1 MPSGPGTIQIVV
13 LNAGGQYCHLIA
25 RRIREL
31 GVHAVVADVN
41 RPAAALRGARGL
53 IVSGGPASV
62 TEPTSPSVD
71 PAIYE
76 LGIPILGICYG
87 HQLLARDLHGRVS
100 SGTVKEYGHSSL
112 TTRESPLFRGLP
124 DRPITVWMSHGDTVV
139 EAPPGFA
146 VVGQTDDCAIAAMQH
161 AERRMFGLQFH
172 PEVVHTEF
180 GTEIYRHFVFD
191 VCGCTTDWDPRAQ
204 VQQVLDDIRSRAAGR
219 KVFFLISGGVDS
231 TVAFYCCYR
240 ALGPGR
246 VVGLYVDTGFM
257 REGDAE
263 AVEHLVR
270 EAGPEAVRI
279 ADRSADFFTR
289 LAGVTHPEHKRTII
303 GDTFIAVQE
312 DEFARL
318 GLRDDEWLLGQGT
331 IYPDTIES
339 GGARHSAKIKTHHNR
354 VERIQQLIEQGKV
367 LEPLVELY
375 KDEVR
380 VLGEQLGL
388 PHEVVWRHPFPGPG
402 LAVRCLA
409 AEARA
414 VVELAALAL
423 PAGVAGWIVPV
434 QTVGVQGDER
444 SYSRL
449 LVVAG
454 LADVEAAGA
463 LARRVTNEH
472 RTINRVAALV
482 YQRAGAAFGS
492 LAIHSAFLT
501 RERVALLRAADALVT
516 RIVRARG
523 LYDAIWQ
530 MPVAMLPLGAAAGR
544 ETIVLR
550 PVNSRDG
557 MTADFARLPAPVVSE
572 LAHALG
578 ELNSVDAV
586 LYDVTNKP
594 PATIELE

>member
-1 MPSGPGTIQIVV
+1 VNQIVV

-31 GVHAVVADVN
+31 GVHAVVGDIN
-41 RPAAALRGARGL
+41 RPAAEFRGVRG
-53 IVSGGPASV
+53 IVISGGPASV
-62 TEPTSPSVD
+62 AEPTSPAVD
-71 PAIYE
+71 PGIYD
-76 LGIPILGICYG
+76 LGLPILGICYG
-87 HQLLARDLHGRVS
+87 HQLLARDLDGQVS
-100 SGTVKEYGHSSL
+100 RGDVKEYGHSSL
-112 TTRESPLFRGLP
+112 HHTKSPLFRGLP
-124 DRPITVWMSHGDTVV
+124 ERNLTVWMSHGDTVV
-139 EAPPGFA
+139 EVPRGFE
-146 VVGQTDDCAIAAMQH
+146 VVGETDDCKIAAMQH
-161 AERRMFGLQFH
+161 PGRRLFGLQFH

-180 GTEIYRHFVFD
+180 GTEIYRNFVFE
-191 VCGCTTDWDPRAQ
+191 VCGCTADWDPRARVEQ
-204 VQQVLDDIRSRAAGR
+204 VMEQIRERAAGR

-246 VVGLYVDTGFM
+246 VLGLYVDTGFM

-263 AVEHLVR
+263 AIEHLVR
-270 EAGPEAVRI
+270 EAGAGAIHV
-279 ADRSADFFTR
+279 ADRSRDFFDR
-289 LAGVTHPEHKRTII
+289 LDGVTNPERKRTII
-303 GDTFIAVQE
+303 GDTFITVQE

-318 GLRDDEWLLGQGT
+318 GLREEEWLLGQGT

-354 VERIQQLIEQGKV
+354 VERIQRLIEQGRV
-367 LEPLVELY
+367 IEPLVEFY

-402 LAVRCLA
+402 LAVRCLG
-409 AEARA
+409 AEGQAP
-414 VVELAALAL
+414 VEPPGLPL
-423 PAGVAGWIVPV
+423 PAGVRGWIVPV
-434 QTVGVQGDER
+434 RTVGVQGDER

-449 LVVAG
+449 LAVEG
-454 LADVEAAGA
+454 FADADAAGA
-463 LARRVTNEH
+463 FARRITNEH
-472 RTINRVAALV
+472 RAINRVALV
-482 YQRAGAAFGS
+482 AYRRDGQGVEG
-492 LAIHSAFLT
+492 LAIYPATLT
-501 RERVALLRAADALVT
+501 RERIGLLRQADDVVT
-516 RIVRARG
+516 RLVRKHG

-530 MPVAMLPLGAAAGR
+530 FPVAMIPLGADGGR

-557 MTADFARLPAPVVSE
+557 MTADFARLPATIVDEV
-572 LAHALG
+572 AAALG
-578 ELNSVDAV
+578 QLDRVDAV